1 VSQADRDAGML
12 FPAQAN
18 ILETEITTAARV
30 AEFIFD
36 QGQATVDRPADIR
49 AWIEGM
55 AYTPHY

>member
-12 FPAQAN
+12 FPSQAN
-18 ILETEITTAARV
+18 ILETEITTATRV

-36 QGQATVDRPADIR
+36 QGQATVDRPTDVR

-55 AYTPHY
+55 TYQPQY